1 MKYTFKIRFNT
12 NYRQSESRYWK
23 VLINEEEH
31 LVSEV
36 IIRQKD
42 VRTIRHTLPSGE
54 QKWSIY
60 CESDFYRMDDKEVL
74 IIE

>member
-12 NYRQSESRYWK
+12 GYQQHANRHWK
-23 VLINEEEH
+23 VLINDEEH

-36 IIRQKD
+36 IIKQKE

-54 QKWSIY
+54 EKWSIY
-60 CESDFYRMDDKEVL
+60 CESDFYQIDDHQVL